1 MLVRWEM
8 LKNRLIFRQG
18 GMDLHVNFANNLLV
32 LPDIPVVIDAGKP
45 LLRSMK
51 MESDGWWYI
60 VRVIE
65 DMSLENEMHEDN
77 G

>member
-1 MLVRWEM
+1 M

-18 GMDLHVNFANNLLV
+18 GMDLHVNFAKNLLV

-51 MESDGWWYI
+51 MESDG
-60 VRVIE
+60 
-65 DMSLENEMHEDN
+65 
-77 G
+77 